1 MATYITLVNQLL
13 IRLNEV
19 TLDTAGD
26 GFSAVRNVQAL
37 AKDAINNSIR
47 NIVQTGQ
54 EFPFLK
60 TTNTQTLTAGTRQYA
75 FPADFA
81 SVDWD
86 TFYIKKLGSAG
97 NTPSF
102 LPTISFEE
110 YTQRFRGLDDEGD
123 SGSGI
128 SAPQRVYQTLE
139 AKFGV
144 TPVPNDSYVIEYVYF
159 SFPSDLTAFDDTSV
173 IPDRFNHVLIDG
185 AMMYMMRFRS
195 NDQSAAIHQQNF
207 QDGIKSMR
215 RVLMDDP
222 LDVRSTVIQRNKSFS
237 NTISSIV

>member
-1 MATYITLVNQLL
+1 MATYVDLVNQLL
-13 IRLNEV
+13 RRLNEV

-26 GFSAVRNVQAL
+26 GFDSVRNVQAL
-37 AKDAINNSIR
+37 AKDAINNAIR
-47 NIVQTGQ
+47 NILQTGQ
-54 EFPFLK
+54 EWPFLK
-60 TTNTQTLTAGTRQYA
+60 ITYTQTLTAGTRLYS
-75 FPADFA
+75 FPSDFA

-86 TFYIKKLGSAG
+86 TFYIKELGAAS

-102 LPTISFEE
+102 LPAISFEE
-110 YTQRFRGLDDEGD
+110 YTQRYRGLDDQAD

-128 SAPQRVYQTLE
+128 SAPQRIYQTYE
-139 AKFGV
+139 SKFGV
-144 TPVPNDSYVIEYVYF
+144 TPVPNNAYEIEYVYWK
-159 SFPSDLTAFDDTSV
+159 FPSDLVSYNDISI

-207 QDGIKSMR
+207 TDGIRSMR
-215 RVLMDDP
+215 RILMDDP
-222 LDVRSTVIQRNKSFS
+222 MDIRSTVVQRNKSFS

>member
-1 MATYITLVNQLL
+1 MATYISLVNQLL
-13 IRLNEV
+13 VRLNEV

-26 GFSAVRNVQAL
+26 GFLTVRNVQAL

-47 NIVQTGQ
+47 NIIQTGQ
-54 EFPFLK
+54 EWSFLK
-60 TTNTQTLTAGTRQYA
+60 TTYTETLAAGTRLYS

-81 SVDWD
+81 TVDWD
-86 TFYIKKLGSAG
+86 TFYLKKLDSAN

-128 SAPQRVYQTLE
+128 SAPQQVYQTLE

-144 TPVPNDSYVIEYVYF
+144 TPVPNNSYQVEYVYW

-173 IPDRFNHVLIDG
+173 IPDRFNHVVIDG

-207 QDGIKSMR
+207 EDGIKSMR
-215 RVLMDDP
+215 RILMDDP
-222 LDVRSTVIQRNKSFS
+222 LDIRSTVIQRNKSFS

>member
-1 MATYITLVNQLL
+1 MATYVTLVNELL
-13 IRLNEV
+13 RRLNEV

-26 GFSAVRNVQAL
+26 GFDTVRNVQAL

-47 NIVQTGQ
+47 NILQTGQ
-54 EFPFLK
+54 EWPFLK
-60 TTNTQTLTAGTRQYA
+60 VTYTQTLTAGTRLYD

-86 TFYIKKLGSAG
+86 TFYIKQLSSTS

-110 YTQRFRGLDDEGD
+110 YTQRYRGLDDQAD

-128 SAPQRVYQTLE
+128 SAPQRIYQTYE
-139 AKFGV
+139 NKFGV
-144 TPVPNDSYVIEYVYF
+144 TPVPNDAYEIEYVYWT
-159 SFPSDLTAFDDTSV
+159 FPADLSAYDDVAV
-173 IPDRFNHVLIDG
+173 IPDRFNHVIIDG

-195 NDQSAAIHQQNF
+195 NDQSAALHQQSL
-207 QDGIKSMR
+207 QEGIRSMR
-215 RVLMDDP
+215 RILMDDP
-222 LDVRSTVIQRNKSFS
+222 LDIRSTVIQRNKSFS
-237 NTISSIV
+237 NTMSTIV

>member
-1 MATYITLVNQLL
+1 MATYVDLVNQLL
-13 IRLNEV
+13 RRLNEV

-26 GFSAVRNVQAL
+26 GFDTVRNVQAL
-37 AKDAINNSIR
+37 AKDAINNAIR
-47 NIVQTGQ
+47 NILQTGQ
-54 EFPFLK
+54 EWPFLK
-60 TTNTQTLTAGTRQYA
+60 ITYTQTLTAGTRLYD

-86 TFYIKKLGSAG
+86 TFYIKELGAAS

-102 LPTISFEE
+102 LPAISFEE
-110 YTQRFRGLDDEGD
+110 YTQRYRGLDDQGD

-128 SAPQRVYQTLE
+128 SAPQRIYQTYE
-139 AKFGV
+139 SKFGV
-144 TPVPNDSYVIEYVYF
+144 TPVPNNAYEIEYVYWK
-159 SFPSDLTAFDDTSV
+159 FPSDLSLYDDTSI

-207 QDGIKSMR
+207 TDGIRSMR
-215 RVLMDDP
+215 RILMDDP
-222 LDVRSTVIQRNKSFS
+222 MDIRSTVVQRNKSFS

>member
-1 MATYITLVNQLL
+1 MATYVTLVNELL
-13 IRLNEV
+13 RRLNEV

-26 GFSAVRNVQAL
+26 GFDTVRNVQAL

-47 NIVQTGQ
+47 NILQTGQ
-54 EFPFLK
+54 EWPFLK
-60 TTNTQTLTAGTRQYA
+60 TTYTQTLTAGTRLYD

-86 TFYIKKLGSAG
+86 TFYIKELGAAS

-102 LPTISFEE
+102 LPAISFEE
-110 YTQRFRGLDDEGD
+110 YTQRYRGLDDQAD

-128 SAPQRVYQTLE
+128 SAPQRIYQTYE
-139 AKFGV
+139 SKFGV
-144 TPVPNDSYVIEYVYF
+144 TPVPNNAYEIEYVYW
-159 SFPSDLTAFDDTSV
+159 SFPADLNLYDDSCV

-207 QDGIKSMR
+207 DNGIRSMR
-215 RVLMDDP
+215 RILMDDP
-222 LDVRSTVIQRNKSFS
+222 LDIRSTVVQRNKSFS